1 MKVVSYLVLS
11 LCVFCFLCGIIKC
24 SFLNHETPDS
34 SLTEENTNTLCSV
47 PIAEDIPD
55 DKLFGEAAVI
65 YFSKDF
71 TSISYCVNG
80 TKIDIAPGDPRL
92 IRMFNLMGMSFDD
105 HSIGYTQGTLDKEA
119 YDSVYKEEKVR
130 VECEFVADDTGDPA
144 KYVFIDNKMLFICYQ
159 DEFHIYQYQGIP
171 KAIEYYPYFLHFPYS
186 ILDYCGF

>member
-1 MKVVSYLVLS
+1 MKKGGFFLKVVSYLVLS

-130 VECEFVADDTGDPA
+130 VECEFVDDDTGDPA
-144 KYVFIDNKMLFICYQ
+144 KYVFIDNKMLF
-159 DEFHIYQYQGIP
+159 
-171 KAIEYYPYFLHFPYS
+171 
-186 ILDYCGF
+186 